1 MIGKLFRLLL
11 DSILPRRCRKCGQIL
26 TIEGELCEKC
36 LNELNFIFPPY
47 CRKCGHPLSEKEA
60 RGKMLCASCLRKKRF
75 PFRLSRSALCYD
87 EASKNLIL
95 AFKFMDRTENARLLA
110 AMLKVAGED
119 IFKAGVDVIV
129 PVPLHYTRLVKRRY
143 NQAALLARELGRYTG
158 LPVDCFS
165 LVRHRKTRPQVEF
178 SGFER
183 VRNVKNAFSVP
194 HPEKLAGKRVVL
206 IDDVLTTGSTLKE
219 CAAALKE
226 ETRRAETFY
235 FGSRRCDD
243 YELYRGQRRW
253 RNEEKRVS
261 VYPGEYFCPCW
272 YTFREKALTENT
284 VAVHWNQSSW
294 WNKDAFARLRASLK
308 PKLPPPAEEKAFCL
322 FGLPLAGIRRSRTK
336 TKISVL
342 GMIGIR
348 MTPTRFRLRLFG
360 FLPLLKVVRK
370 N

>member
-1 MIGKLFRLLL
+1 MR
-11 DSILPRRCRKCGQIL
+11 
-26 TIEGELCEKC
+26 
-36 LNELNFIFPPY
+36 
-47 CRKCGHPLSEKEA
+47 
-60 RGKMLCASCLRKKRF
+60 KMLKRTQFYFSALLQKMRSSAERKGSAGQNAVRVLSAQKTF
-75 PFRLSRSALCYD
+75 PFPSEPFGPLYD

-219 CAAALKE
+219 CAAALKKAGV
-226 ETRRAETFY
+226 R
-235 FGSRRCDD
+235 
-243 YELYRGQRRW
+243 
-253 RNEEKRVS
+253 S
-261 VYPGEYFCPCW
+261 VD
-272 YTFREKALTENT
+272 ALT
-284 VAVHWNQSSW
+284 VARV
-294 WNKDAFARLRASLK
+294 
-308 PKLPPPAEEKAFCL
+308 C
-322 FGLPLAGIRRSRTK
+322 
-336 TKISVL
+336 
-342 GMIGIR
+342 
-348 MTPTRFRLRLFG
+348 
-360 FLPLLKVVRK
+360 
-370 N
+370 

>member
-75 PFRLSRSALCYD
+75 PFRLSRSAL
-87 EASKNLIL
+87 
-95 AFKFMDRTENARLLA
+95 
-110 AMLKVAGED
+110 
-119 IFKAGVDVIV
+119 FKAGVDVIV

-219 CAAALKE
+219 CAAALKKAGV
-226 ETRRAETFY
+226 R
-235 FGSRRCDD
+235 
-243 YELYRGQRRW
+243 
-253 RNEEKRVS
+253 S
-261 VYPGEYFCPCW
+261 VD
-272 YTFREKALTENT
+272 ALT
-284 VAVHWNQSSW
+284 VARV
-294 WNKDAFARLRASLK
+294 
-308 PKLPPPAEEKAFCL
+308 C
-322 FGLPLAGIRRSRTK
+322 
-336 TKISVL
+336 
-342 GMIGIR
+342 
-348 MTPTRFRLRLFG
+348 
-360 FLPLLKVVRK
+360 
-370 N
+370 

>member
-1 MIGKLFRLLL
+1 MR
-11 DSILPRRCRKCGQIL
+11 
-26 TIEGELCEKC
+26 
-36 LNELNFIFPPY
+36 
-47 CRKCGHPLSEKEA
+47 
-60 RGKMLCASCLRKKRF
+60 KMLKRTQFYFSALLQKMRSSAERKGSAGQNAVRVLSAQKRF

-110 AMLKVAGED
+110 ATLKVAGED

-219 CAAALKE
+219 CAAALKKAGV
-226 ETRRAETFY
+226 R
-235 FGSRRCDD
+235 
-243 YELYRGQRRW
+243 
-253 RNEEKRVS
+253 S
-261 VYPGEYFCPCW
+261 VD
-272 YTFREKALTENT
+272 ALT
-284 VAVHWNQSSW
+284 VARV
-294 WNKDAFARLRASLK
+294 
-308 PKLPPPAEEKAFCL
+308 C
-322 FGLPLAGIRRSRTK
+322 
-336 TKISVL
+336 
-342 GMIGIR
+342 
-348 MTPTRFRLRLFG
+348 
-360 FLPLLKVVRK
+360 
-370 N
+370 

>member
-1 MIGKLFRLLL
+1 MRKMLKRTQFYFSALLQKMRSSAERKGSAGQNAVRLL
-11 DSILPRRCRKCGQIL
+11 SAQ
-26 TIEGELCEKC
+26 
-36 LNELNFIFPPY
+36 
-47 CRKCGHPLSEKEA
+47 
-60 RGKMLCASCLRKKRF
+60 KRF

-219 CAAALKE
+219 CAAALKKAGV
-226 ETRRAETFY
+226 R
-235 FGSRRCDD
+235 
-243 YELYRGQRRW
+243 
-253 RNEEKRVS
+253 S
-261 VYPGEYFCPCW
+261 VD
-272 YTFREKALTENT
+272 ALT
-284 VAVHWNQSSW
+284 VARV
-294 WNKDAFARLRASLK
+294 
-308 PKLPPPAEEKAFCL
+308 C
-322 FGLPLAGIRRSRTK
+322 
-336 TKISVL
+336 
-342 GMIGIR
+342 
-348 MTPTRFRLRLFG
+348 
-360 FLPLLKVVRK
+360 
-370 N
+370 

>member
-1 MIGKLFRLLL
+1 MR
-11 DSILPRRCRKCGQIL
+11 
-26 TIEGELCEKC
+26 
-36 LNELNFIFPPY
+36 
-47 CRKCGHPLSEKEA
+47 
-60 RGKMLCASCLRKKRF
+60 KMLKRTQFYFSALLQKMRSSAERKGSAGQNAVPSCLRKKRF

-219 CAAALKE
+219 CAAALKKAGV
-226 ETRRAETFY
+226 R
-235 FGSRRCDD
+235 
-243 YELYRGQRRW
+243 
-253 RNEEKRVS
+253 S
-261 VYPGEYFCPCW
+261 VD
-272 YTFREKALTENT
+272 ALT
-284 VAVHWNQSSW
+284 VARV
-294 WNKDAFARLRASLK
+294 
-308 PKLPPPAEEKAFCL
+308 C
-322 FGLPLAGIRRSRTK
+322 
-336 TKISVL
+336 
-342 GMIGIR
+342 
-348 MTPTRFRLRLFG
+348 
-360 FLPLLKVVRK
+360 
-370 N
+370 

>member
-165 LVRHRKTRPQVEF
+165 LVRHKKTRPQVEF

-219 CAAALKE
+219 CAAALKKAGV
-226 ETRRAETFY
+226 R
-235 FGSRRCDD
+235 
-243 YELYRGQRRW
+243 
-253 RNEEKRVS
+253 S
-261 VYPGEYFCPCW
+261 VD
-272 YTFREKALTENT
+272 ALT
-284 VAVHWNQSSW
+284 VARV
-294 WNKDAFARLRASLK
+294 
-308 PKLPPPAEEKAFCL
+308 C
-322 FGLPLAGIRRSRTK
+322 
-336 TKISVL
+336 
-342 GMIGIR
+342 
-348 MTPTRFRLRLFG
+348 
-360 FLPLLKVVRK
+360 
-370 N
+370 

>member
-143 NQAALLARELGRYTG
+143 NQAGASGPR
-158 LPVDCFS
+158 
-165 LVRHRKTRPQVEF
+165 TRP
-178 SGFER
+178 
-183 VRNVKNAFSVP
+183 
-194 HPEKLAGKRVVL
+194 
-206 IDDVLTTGSTLKE
+206 
-219 CAAALKE
+219 
-226 ETRRAETFY
+226 
-235 FGSRRCDD
+235 
-243 YELYRGQRRW
+243 LYRAAGRLLF
-253 RNEEKRVS
+253 S
-261 VYPGEYFCPCW
+261 CPSQ
-272 YTFREKALTENT
+272 EN
-284 VAVHWNQSSW
+284 
-294 WNKDAFARLRASLK
+294 
-308 PKLPPPAEEKAFCL
+308 PPAGGVF
-322 FGLPLAGIRRSRTK
+322 
-336 TKISVL
+336 
-342 GMIGIR
+342 
-348 MTPTRFRLRLFG
+348 RF
-360 FLPLLKVVRK
+360 
-370 N
+370 

>member
-129 PVPLHYTRLVKRRY
+129 PVPLHYTGWSKDATIRRRFWPA
-143 NQAALLARELGRYTG
+143 NSAAIPGCRSTAFLLSVTG
-158 LPVDCFS
+158 KP
-165 LVRHRKTRPQVEF
+165 
-178 SGFER
+178 
-183 VRNVKNAFSVP
+183 A
-194 HPEKLAGKRVVL
+194 
-206 IDDVLTTGSTLKE
+206 
-219 CAAALKE
+219 
-226 ETRRAETFY
+226 
-235 FGSRRCDD
+235 
-243 YELYRGQRRW
+243 RRW
-253 RNEEKRVS
+253 S
-261 VYPGEYFCPCW
+261 FP
-272 YTFREKALTENT
+272 
-284 VAVHWNQSSW
+284 
-294 WNKDAFARLRASLK
+294 
-308 PKLPPPAEEKAFCL
+308 
-322 FGLPLAGIRRSRTK
+322 
-336 TKISVL
+336 VL
-342 GMIGIR
+342 SGSE
-348 MTPTRFRLRLFG
+348 T
-360 FLPLLKVVRK
+360 
-370 N
+370 

>member
-60 RGKMLCASCLRKKRF
+60 RGKMLCASCLRK
-75 PFRLSRSALCYD
+75 S
-87 EASKNLIL
+87 
-95 AFKFMDRTENARLLA
+95 
-110 AMLKVAGED
+110 
-119 IFKAGVDVIV
+119 
-129 PVPLHYTRLVKRRY
+129 
-143 NQAALLARELGRYTG
+143 YTG

-219 CAAALKE
+219 CAAALKKAGV
-226 ETRRAETFY
+226 R
-235 FGSRRCDD
+235 
-243 YELYRGQRRW
+243 
-253 RNEEKRVS
+253 S
-261 VYPGEYFCPCW
+261 VD
-272 YTFREKALTENT
+272 ALT
-284 VAVHWNQSSW
+284 VARV
-294 WNKDAFARLRASLK
+294 
-308 PKLPPPAEEKAFCL
+308 C
-322 FGLPLAGIRRSRTK
+322 
-336 TKISVL
+336 
-342 GMIGIR
+342 
-348 MTPTRFRLRLFG
+348 
-360 FLPLLKVVRK
+360 
-370 N
+370 

>member
-1 MIGKLFRLLL
+1 
-11 DSILPRRCRKCGQIL
+11 
-26 TIEGELCEKC
+26 
-36 LNELNFIFPPY
+36 
-47 CRKCGHPLSEKEA
+47 
-60 RGKMLCASCLRKKRF
+60 MLCASCLRKKRF

-119 IFKAGVDVIV
+119 IFKAG
-129 PVPLHYTRLVKRRY
+129 VKRRY

-219 CAAALKE
+219 CAAALKKAGV
-226 ETRRAETFY
+226 R
-235 FGSRRCDD
+235 
-243 YELYRGQRRW
+243 
-253 RNEEKRVS
+253 S
-261 VYPGEYFCPCW
+261 VD
-272 YTFREKALTENT
+272 ALT
-284 VAVHWNQSSW
+284 VARV
-294 WNKDAFARLRASLK
+294 
-308 PKLPPPAEEKAFCL
+308 C
-322 FGLPLAGIRRSRTK
+322 
-336 TKISVL
+336 
-342 GMIGIR
+342 
-348 MTPTRFRLRLFG
+348 
-360 FLPLLKVVRK
+360 
-370 N
+370 

>member
-1 MIGKLFRLLL
+1 MRKMLKRTQFHFSALLQKMRSSAERKGSAGQNAVRLL
-11 DSILPRRCRKCGQIL
+11 SAQ
-26 TIEGELCEKC
+26 
-36 LNELNFIFPPY
+36 
-47 CRKCGHPLSEKEA
+47 
-60 RGKMLCASCLRKKRF
+60 KRF

-143 NQAALLARELGRYTG
+143 NQSALLARELGRYTG

-219 CAAALKE
+219 CAAALKKAGV
-226 ETRRAETFY
+226 R
-235 FGSRRCDD
+235 
-243 YELYRGQRRW
+243 
-253 RNEEKRVS
+253 S
-261 VYPGEYFCPCW
+261 VD
-272 YTFREKALTENT
+272 ALT
-284 VAVHWNQSSW
+284 VARV
-294 WNKDAFARLRASLK
+294 
-308 PKLPPPAEEKAFCL
+308 C
-322 FGLPLAGIRRSRTK
+322 
-336 TKISVL
+336 
-342 GMIGIR
+342 
-348 MTPTRFRLRLFG
+348 
-360 FLPLLKVVRK
+360 
-370 N
+370 

>member
-1 MIGKLFRLLL
+1 MR
-11 DSILPRRCRKCGQIL
+11 
-26 TIEGELCEKC
+26 
-36 LNELNFIFPPY
+36 
-47 CRKCGHPLSEKEA
+47 
-60 RGKMLCASCLRKKRF
+60 KMLKRTQFYFSALLQKMRSSAERKGSAGQNACASCLRKKRF

-219 CAAALKE
+219 CAAALKKAGV
-226 ETRRAETFY
+226 R
-235 FGSRRCDD
+235 
-243 YELYRGQRRW
+243 
-253 RNEEKRVS
+253 S
-261 VYPGEYFCPCW
+261 VD
-272 YTFREKALTENT
+272 ALT
-284 VAVHWNQSSW
+284 VARV
-294 WNKDAFARLRASLK
+294 
-308 PKLPPPAEEKAFCL
+308 C
-322 FGLPLAGIRRSRTK
+322 
-336 TKISVL
+336 
-342 GMIGIR
+342 
-348 MTPTRFRLRLFG
+348 
-360 FLPLLKVVRK
+360 
-370 N
+370 

>member
-87 EASKNLIL
+87 EASKNLILDICFLVKCIIYNIGIIKNLIL

-219 CAAALKE
+219 CAAALKKAGV
-226 ETRRAETFY
+226 R
-235 FGSRRCDD
+235 
-243 YELYRGQRRW
+243 
-253 RNEEKRVS
+253 S
-261 VYPGEYFCPCW
+261 VD
-272 YTFREKALTENT
+272 ALT
-284 VAVHWNQSSW
+284 VARV
-294 WNKDAFARLRASLK
+294 
-308 PKLPPPAEEKAFCL
+308 C
-322 FGLPLAGIRRSRTK
+322 
-336 TKISVL
+336 
-342 GMIGIR
+342 
-348 MTPTRFRLRLFG
+348 
-360 FLPLLKVVRK
+360 
-370 N
+370 

>member
-165 LVRHRKTRPQVEF
+165 LVRHRKTRPQVDF
-178 SGFER
+178 PVLSG
-183 VRNVKNAFSVP
+183 S
-194 HPEKLAGKRVVL
+194 
-206 IDDVLTTGSTLKE
+206 
-219 CAAALKE
+219 
-226 ETRRAETFY
+226 ET
-235 FGSRRCDD
+235 
-243 YELYRGQRRW
+243 
-253 RNEEKRVS
+253 
-261 VYPGEYFCPCW
+261 
-272 YTFREKALTENT
+272 
-284 VAVHWNQSSW
+284 
-294 WNKDAFARLRASLK
+294 
-308 PKLPPPAEEKAFCL
+308 
-322 FGLPLAGIRRSRTK
+322 
-336 TKISVL
+336 
-342 GMIGIR
+342 
-348 MTPTRFRLRLFG
+348 
-360 FLPLLKVVRK
+360 
-370 N
+370 

>member
-183 VRNVKNAFSVP
+183 GQKR
-194 HPEKLAGKRVVL
+194 EKRLFRSASRKACRQKSGADRRRS
-206 IDDVLTTGSTLKE
+206 DHRFHLKGMR
-219 CAAALKE
+219 
-226 ETRRAETFY
+226 RRAEKGRRPFGRRADGRPGLLKRAVRGENTYDKKRQKSTF
-235 FGSRRCDD
+235 
-243 YELYRGQRRW
+243 
-253 RNEEKRVS
+253 
-261 VYPGEYFCPCW
+261 FCPANP
-272 YTFREKALTENT
+272 T
-284 VAVHWNQSSW
+284 
-294 WNKDAFARLRASLK
+294 
-308 PKLPPPAEEKAFCL
+308 FCL
-322 FGLPLAGIRRSRTK
+322 
-336 TKISVL
+336 
-342 GMIGIR
+342 
-348 MTPTRFRLRLFG
+348 
-360 FLPLLKVVRK
+360 
-370 N
+370 

>member
-178 SGFER
+178 SGFDQKR
-183 VRNVKNAFSVP
+183 
-194 HPEKLAGKRVVL
+194 EKRLFRSASRKACRQKSGADRRRS
-206 IDDVLTTGSTLKE
+206 DHRFHLKGMR
-219 CAAALKE
+219 
-226 ETRRAETFY
+226 RRAEKGRRPFGRRADGRPGLLKRAVRGENTYDKKRQKSTF
-235 FGSRRCDD
+235 
-243 YELYRGQRRW
+243 
-253 RNEEKRVS
+253 
-261 VYPGEYFCPCW
+261 FCPANP
-272 YTFREKALTENT
+272 T
-284 VAVHWNQSSW
+284 
-294 WNKDAFARLRASLK
+294 
-308 PKLPPPAEEKAFCL
+308 FCL
-322 FGLPLAGIRRSRTK
+322 
-336 TKISVL
+336 
-342 GMIGIR
+342 
-348 MTPTRFRLRLFG
+348 
-360 FLPLLKVVRK
+360 
-370 N
+370 

>member
-1 MIGKLFRLLL
+1 MR
-11 DSILPRRCRKCGQIL
+11 
-26 TIEGELCEKC
+26 
-36 LNELNFIFPPY
+36 
-47 CRKCGHPLSEKEA
+47 
-60 RGKMLCASCLRKKRF
+60 KMLKRTQFYFSALLQKMRSSAERKGSAGQNAVRVLSAQKRF

-219 CAAALKE
+219 CAAALKKAGV
-226 ETRRAETFY
+226 R
-235 FGSRRCDD
+235 
-243 YELYRGQRRW
+243 
-253 RNEEKRVS
+253 S
-261 VYPGEYFCPCW
+261 VD
-272 YTFREKALTENT
+272 ALT
-284 VAVHWNQSSW
+284 VARV
-294 WNKDAFARLRASLK
+294 
-308 PKLPPPAEEKAFCL
+308 C
-322 FGLPLAGIRRSRTK
+322 
-336 TKISVL
+336 
-342 GMIGIR
+342 
-348 MTPTRFRLRLFG
+348 
-360 FLPLLKVVRK
+360 
-370 N
+370 

>member
-1 MIGKLFRLLL
+1 MRKMLKRTQFHFSALLQKMRSSAERKGSAGQNAVRLL
-11 DSILPRRCRKCGQIL
+11 SAQK
-26 TIEGELCEKC
+26 T
-36 LNELNFIFPPY
+36 
-47 CRKCGHPLSEKEA
+47 
-60 RGKMLCASCLRKKRF
+60 F

-143 NQAALLARELGRYTG
+143 NQSALLARELGRYTG

-219 CAAALKE
+219 CAAALKKAGV
-226 ETRRAETFY
+226 R
-235 FGSRRCDD
+235 
-243 YELYRGQRRW
+243 
-253 RNEEKRVS
+253 S
-261 VYPGEYFCPCW
+261 VD
-272 YTFREKALTENT
+272 ALT
-284 VAVHWNQSSW
+284 VARV
-294 WNKDAFARLRASLK
+294 
-308 PKLPPPAEEKAFCL
+308 C
-322 FGLPLAGIRRSRTK
+322 
-336 TKISVL
+336 
-342 GMIGIR
+342 
-348 MTPTRFRLRLFG
+348 
-360 FLPLLKVVRK
+360 
-370 N
+370 